1 VYGRFL
7 SSAHGPAPPILEIP
21 RELLDKFASEATDG
35 DLDEFVRIMA
45 SGTSD
50 EQEQLIDELIN
61 DLLGEMV
68 TSNK

>member
-1 VYGRFL
+1 M
-7 SSAHGPAPPILEIP
+7 
-21 RELLDKFASEATDG
+21 LDKFASEATDG